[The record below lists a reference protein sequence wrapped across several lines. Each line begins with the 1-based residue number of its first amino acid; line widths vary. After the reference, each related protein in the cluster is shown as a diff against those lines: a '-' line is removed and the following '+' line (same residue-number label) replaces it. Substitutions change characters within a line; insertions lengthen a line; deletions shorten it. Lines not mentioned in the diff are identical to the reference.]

1 MARSERLGEKVFCGS
16 VAALQDCAAWTLTNN
31 RLGGEVN
38 VCHRALAD
46 RIAKHGVKKW
56 RGEFDGFH
64 GGDLVS
70 GFSFFLE
77 SRLADRRQNASYF
90 FSISKIFSSS

>member
-46 RIAKHGVKKW
+46 RIAKDRAADVG
-56 RGEFDGFH
+56 GELECFH
-64 GGDLVS
+64 FGDLVS

-77 SRLADRRQNASYF
+77 SRLADWRQNASYF